1 MDGYTRGL
9 TSRPDKLRA
18 EIATK
23 QAELRAIFAE
33 AGPELDLTL
42 VKSIEGDTTAK
53 VAEIRRR
60 NDELAMLAEAERV
73 SSARRGGITFPGGG
87 RMKSD
92 PDDVRVLT
100 KDQRVAELVASN
112 APGHD
117 LSMGRYLQGIV
128 TGDWGDVDPQVKAM
142 SVGQDAAAG
151 YLVPA
156 PLSAAIIDRARN
168 ASVAFQAG
176 ALTVPMDSSTLTVA
190 RLATDPVPAWKEEN
204 ASIASSDA
212 TFEAVIL
219 TAKTLSCI
227 VKGSVELF
235 EDAQNIEGT
244 IEDSLGKALA
254 LELDRVA
261 LRGSGAAG
269 EPAGVLSQA
278 GVTITSAVGSPADYV
293 KFADDPTRTLRDAN
307 AAEPFTFIAA
317 PRTFQSL
324 DKLVTG
330 ISGDKT
336 RLAAPPAWSAYRRL
350 STAAIPINLGGGTN
364 ESQAFVGDF
373 SQLIVGMRTQL
384 TIEATRVGGDA
395 GGGAFSSL
403 QVWIRAYLR
412 ADIALRHPAHFVVLD
427 GVLA

>member
-1 MDGYTRGL
+1 
-9 TSRPDKLRA
+9 
-18 EIATK
+18 
-23 QAELRAIFAE
+23 
-33 AGPELDLTL
+33 
-42 VKSIEGDTTAK
+42 
-53 VAEIRRR
+53 
-60 NDELAMLAEAERV
+60 
-73 SSARRGGITFPGGG
+73 
-87 RMKSD
+87 
-92 PDDVRVLT
+92 
-100 KDQRVAELVASN
+100 
-112 APGHD
+112 
-117 LSMGRYLQGIV
+117 MGRYLQGIV

-204 ASIASSDA
+204 ASIASS
-212 TFEAVIL
+212 TRPSEWRSSSPRRQ
-219 TAKTLSCI
+219 LSCI